1 MILFKITNGIN
12 FWIDDNINKIFK
24 DLVFK
29 IEINHEWN
37 GLTPNLIN
45 ILIIIKIF
53 KVLIIISKKKNLN
66 KNITDANLWTKKYF
80 IEFSISIFSLVEIIG
95 KNLSIFNSSLI
106 HIIKLELN
114 LIDIIIEKRLK
125 NKNLKN

>member
-37 GLTPNLIN
+37 GLIPNLIN

-66 KNITDANLWTKKYF
+66 KNITDANLWIKKYF

-114 LIDIIIEKRLK
+114 LIDIIIEKK
-125 NKNLKN
+125 IKK

>member
-66 KNITDANLWTKKYF
+66 KNITDANLWIKKYF

>member
-1 MILFKITNGIN
+1 MKIILFKITKGIN
-12 FWIDDNINKIFK
+12 FWTDDSINKIFK

-37 GLTPNLIN
+37 GLTPNLTN
-45 ILIIIKIF
+45 ILIIIKTF
-53 KVLIIISKKKNLN
+53 KVLSIISKKKNLN
-66 KNITDANLWTKKYF
+66 KNMTDANLWIKKYF
-80 IEFSISIFSLVEIIG
+80 IEFSISIFSLVEIMG

-114 LIDIIIEKRLK
+114 LIDIIIEKK
-125 NKNLKN
+125 IKK

>member
-66 KNITDANLWTKKYF
+66 KNITDANLWIKKYF

-95 KNLSIFNSSLI
+95 KNLSILISKLI
-106 HIIKLELN
+106 HIINLELN
-114 LIDIIIEKRLK
+114 LIAIIIDRNIKK
-125 NKNLKN
+125 

>member
-66 KNITDANLWTKKYF
+66 KNITDANLWIKKYF

-114 LIDIIIEKRLK
+114 LIDIIIEKK
-125 NKNLKN
+125 IKK

>member
-1 MILFKITNGIN
+1 M
-12 FWIDDNINKIFK
+12 
-24 DLVFK
+24 
-29 IEINHEWN
+29 
-37 GLTPNLIN
+37 
-45 ILIIIKIF
+45 
-53 KVLIIISKKKNLN
+53 
-66 KNITDANLWTKKYF
+66 TDANLWIKKYF
-80 IEFSISIFSLVEIIG
+80 IEFSISIFSLVEIMG

>member
-66 KNITDANLWTKKYF
+66 KNITDANLWIKKYF
-80 IEFSISIFSLVEIIG
+80 IEFSISMFSLVEIIG

-114 LIDIIIEKRLK
+114 LIDIIIEKK
-125 NKNLKN
+125 IKK